1 MNTFIRF
8 LSRNK
13 LCTSINVFG
22 LSISLAFVIL
32 IAIFTE
38 RQMNTDAFQK
48 KGDRIFLLSC
58 FKNEFGYKNAYWLQR
73 YLSER
78 YPEIESGLSLAD
90 MKQTVRVD
98 DEMTRETVLL
108 ADSAFFNV
116 FTTEVVDGDERQF
129 ALSDHHC
136 VISQSY
142 ARKMFGSRS
151 AVGKTIALDSE
162 GKEVHTVVAVIKDI
176 NNSVLPDA
184 AVIVRGEFLIKP
196 GYNTPNMND
205 ASASYTFLLLKE
217 NADLTP
223 KLADMNEYLKE
234 LYWPFELYPDDAEVQ
249 LHPLRSLYFDEKWG
263 GGEFCS
269 GDAVMMRVLDIVAL
283 VLLFF
288 AILNYINLTTSLT
301 TFRAREMAT
310 RRLLGTTR
318 CKVVVRLMCETVMM
332 CVISFVVALLLAE
345 MLAPYASE
353 VVNYPLSVF
362 QSMTF
367 KLMAV
372 FMLVVFVAGVISGI
386 IPALIASGY
395 KPIEVMR
402 GKFRS
407 RVNVVY
413 AYLMI
418 GFQYTIVCVM
428 LICTFLFYRQIRGML
443 EAPLGYNTA
452 DMILLENDMP
462 PQQFTALRHK
472 LAQQSWV
479 EKLGQSCGHPHGM
492 LSNNTMQT
500 EDGRTLAF
508 RCVECDSA
516 AYDIL
521 GIKQIH
527 GNHIA
532 NGNMKENNIRYVYF
546 TESTYAKLGIAK
558 HSAEPVL
565 TGQNPKNK
573 MCLISRGTFSD
584 FHYGSV
590 LEAKQPPIML
600 SYLEEENIYPWNLL
614 IKTTGS
620 HTENLAHLE
629 KIYKEVTGGLPF
641 DNKAQYVDT
650 IIKKSYQKQHQVL
663 TIVFIFSLI
672 AILVASLGL
681 FAMSMLYIR
690 NRQGSIAIRRI
701 YGTQPSGIVLIL
713 LRPFVMVV
721 CLAFVVSCPLAYK
734 LINWWLEDYTFR
746 VPQAWWIYA
755 IVGVAVM
762 CIAVLTIV
770 GLTVKAAR
778 SNPVDCLRR

>member
-38 RQMNTDAFQK
+38 RQMNTDAFQE
-48 KGDRIFLLSC
+48 KGDRIFLVSC
-58 FKNEFGYKNAYWLQR
+58 FKNGYKNAYWLPR

-78 YPEIESGLSLAD
+78 YPEIESGLSLD
-90 MKQTVRVD
+90 DEQWTIKVN
-98 DEMTRETVLL
+98 DEMTQETILL

-142 ARKMFGSRS
+142 ARKMFGNRS
-151 AVGKTIALDSE
+151 AVGKTIALDNE
-162 GKEVHTVVAVIKDI
+162 GEEVHTVVAVIKDI
-176 NNSVLPDA
+176 SNSVLPDA
-184 AVIVRGEFLIKP
+184 AVIVRGEFMTRFNRNNSPK
-196 GYNTPNMND
+196 MND
-205 ASASYTFLLLKE
+205 ASVAYTFLLMKE
-217 NADLTP
+217 NTDLTS
-223 KLADMNEYLKE
+223 KLADMNEYLKG
-234 LYWPFELYPDDAEVQ
+234 LYWPFQLYPDDTKVQ

-263 GGEFCS
+263 RDKFRS
-269 GDAVMMRVLDIVAL
+269 GDAVMMHVLDIVAF

-301 TFRAREMAT
+301 TSRAKEMAT
-310 RRLLGTTR
+310 RRLLGATR
-318 CKVVVRLMCETVMM
+318 RKVVVRLMCETVMM
-332 CVISFVVALLLAE
+332 CVVSFAVALLLAE

-353 VVNYPLSVF
+353 VVNYPLTVF

-372 FMLVVFVAGVISGI
+372 FMLVVFVVGVISGI

-402 GKFRS
+402 GEFRS

-428 LICTFLFYRQIRGML
+428 LISTFLFYRQIRGMM
-443 EAPLGYNTA
+443 EAPLGYHTE
-452 DMILLENDMP
+452 DVILSKINMP
-462 PQQFTALRHK
+462 PQQLTAFRHK
-472 LAQQSWV
+472 LEQQPWV
-479 EKLGQSCGHPHGM
+479 EKVGQTCGHPHGM

-500 EDGRTLAF
+500 EDGRTLSF
-508 RCVECDSA
+508 QCLGCDSV

-527 GNHIA
+527 SNHIA
-532 NGNMKENNIRYVYF
+532 NGNVKENNIRYVYF

-558 HSAEPVL
+558 HSTEPVMI
-565 TGQNPKNK
+565 GQNPDNK
-573 MCLISRGTFSD
+573 MRLISRGTFSD

-590 LEAKQPPIML
+590 LEAEQPPLML
-600 SYLEEENIYPWNLL
+600 FYLEEDNVCPWHLL
-614 IKTTGS
+614 IKTTGN
-620 HTENLAHLE
+620 HAENLAHLE
-629 KIYKEVTGGLPF
+629 KIYKEITGGLPF
-641 DNKAQYVDT
+641 DDKAQYVDT

-701 YGTQPSGIVLIL
+701 YGTQPSSIVLIL

-734 LINWWLEDYTFR
+734 LISWWLEDYTFR